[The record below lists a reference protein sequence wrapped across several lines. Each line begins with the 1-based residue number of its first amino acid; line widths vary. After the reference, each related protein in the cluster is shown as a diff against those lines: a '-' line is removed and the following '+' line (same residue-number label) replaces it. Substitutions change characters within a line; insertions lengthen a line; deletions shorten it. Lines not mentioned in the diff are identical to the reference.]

1 MRPEPLVGLTVSP
14 AAAGPARDAGRTRI
28 YRIFGAAVRADNLTR
43 SRDTIERGG
52 LCVLGAH
59 KPPHNR
65 RAAICVG
72 LSGAAPPSGRRRR
85 RGGFAFFERRGVQ
98 NACVAARLRT
108 TWPQVLAW
116 RMRRHLLDPVGEV
129 DVVDVVRR
137 LCGVQAQVPAA
148 AALAVRV
155 RQQAS
160 PPGGVTGALEE
171 RRLMRTWA
179 MRGTLHLL
187 APKEAGAYLSL
198 VGAARSW
205 EKASWQKAF
214 GMAPDEMVTLVE
226 AIGQTLDGRVL
237 SRDELVAAVGELVDR
252 PDLEAELRSGWGA
265 VLKPVAWQGG
275 LCHAT
280 SDGNRVRF
288 ARPDQ
293 WLPDWAGVPAPEE
306 AAELVIPAY
315 LRAYG
320 PATPE
325 RFDAWLTRGTS
336 KKAAVRGRF
345 AALGNRLA
353 TVEVDGEPA
362 FLLAEDVDD
371 LGGTSPTQTVR
382 LLPGFDQYVLGP
394 GTGAEEIIA
403 PSRRAEVSRTAGW
416 ISPVVVAGGR
426 VAGTWEVDGGK
437 VQLTLFD
444 EAGPIPGPALDAEVA
459 RIEGLL

>member
-1 MRPEPLVGLTVSP
+1 
-14 AAAGPARDAGRTRI
+14 
-28 YRIFGAAVRADNLTR
+28 
-43 SRDTIERGG
+43 
-52 LCVLGAH
+52 
-59 KPPHNR
+59 
-65 RAAICVG
+65 
-72 LSGAAPPSGRRRR
+72 
-85 RGGFAFFERRGVQ
+85 
-98 NACVAARLRT
+98 
-108 TWPQVLAW
+108 
-116 RMRRHLLDPVGEV
+116 MRRHLLDPVGEV

-160 PPGGVTGALEE
+160 PPAGVTGALEE
-171 RRLMRTWA
+171 RRLVRTWA

-226 AIGQTLDGRVL
+226 AVGQALDGRVL
-237 SRDELVAAVGELVDR
+237 SRDELVAAVGELLDR

-280 SDGNRVRF
+280 SDDSRVRF

-293 WLPDWAGVPAPEE
+293 WLPDWTGVPAPED
-306 AAELVIPAY
+306 AAQLVIPAY
-315 LRAYG
+315 LRSYG

-336 KKAAVRGRF
+336 KKAAVRGWF
-345 AALGNRLA
+345 AALGKRLA
-353 TVEVDGEPA
+353 TVEVDGERA
-362 FLLAEDVDD
+362 FLRAEDVDD

-403 PSRRAEVSRTAGW
+403 PSRRAEVSRKAGW
-416 ISPVVVAGGR
+416 ISPVVVAGGT

-437 VQLTLFD
+437 VQVTLFD

-459 RIEGLL
+459 RIEALL